1 VRIFILSI
9 VIIIFGACGFNKQ
22 IRTVDVSFDVP
33 TNLNGT
39 KIQGMSSLSSAI
51 SKNNSQISKSVA
63 YETTDEDKSDIVLF
77 IVTLVGKN
85 YRGVQSLS
93 ENYFRSNID
102 KILST
107 RSVAIDF
114 NNVPL
119 GVDLILSVT
128 IGKVQSG
135 SDSLHPL
142 GTFQFIRK
150 EQRINLEQGQNKIKI
165 IPEPGVLNPLVR
177 MASYVGKFENCDGSG
192 LNCDFTPFS
201 GKEIEFLFCDESAKY
216 LEDVALGESTSTDDS
231 TSNDESDSTDNFSN
245 DQDNIGQSATGPEEF
260 YACSNCSDNSGLEDH
275 LTIDSK
281 GRISTEIFSGEPVQL
296 FVFDDNRVKHTLMSC
311 SQIIPRGSV
320 GNYVFDKHLVSGQVL
335 NTSEFISKLKTTEAN
350 KLFPGGLVYNTATS
364 DVDLDGVSDFLE
376 RTQSFTSP
384 FEVDSYYGS
393 QDYTGLH
400 IESADWASGVELY
413 FNVDTNELT
422 CCLCNSR

>member
-1 VRIFILSI
+1 MRIFILSI

-135 SDSLHPL
+135 SDC
-142 GTFQFIRK
+142 G
-150 EQRINLEQGQNKIKI
+150 
-165 IPEPGVLNPLVR
+165 
-177 MASYVGKFENCDGSG
+177 CD
-192 LNCDFTPFS
+192 
-201 GKEIEFLFCDESAKY
+201 
-216 LEDVALGESTSTDDS
+216 
-231 TSNDESDSTDNFSN
+231 
-245 DQDNIGQSATGPEEF
+245 
-260 YACSNCSDNSGLEDH
+260 
-275 LTIDSK
+275 
-281 GRISTEIFSGEPVQL
+281 
-296 FVFDDNRVKHTLMSC
+296 
-311 SQIIPRGSV
+311 
-320 GNYVFDKHLVSGQVL
+320 
-335 NTSEFISKLKTTEAN
+335 
-350 KLFPGGLVYNTATS
+350 
-364 DVDLDGVSDFLE
+364 
-376 RTQSFTSP
+376 SF
-384 FEVDSYYGS
+384 G
-393 QDYTGLH
+393 
-400 IESADWASGVELY
+400 
-413 FNVDTNELT
+413 
-422 CCLCNSR
+422 